1 MKVYRRDGVRLLGE
15 LPVANL
21 KGSTLCYPSMVIKK
35 NKYFTS
41 IICFE
46 VRNVNNEQV
55 LIAYKDSHFKRIKRI
70 REVV

>member
-21 KGSTLCYPSMVIKK
+21 KGSTLCYPTLKIK
-35 NKYFTS
+35 NEKYF
-41 IICFE
+41 IEKVCFE

-55 LIAYKDSHFKRIKRI
+55 LIAYKDSDFKRIARI